1 MSAHSGKG
9 EPDSADN
16 SQKETKSLSFFTA
29 DDNETSSESENEEE
43 SCQTHEPTTTETS
56 NANKLPSPSTLFA
69 TVGKPKFL
77 ETPLEQNDVDW
88 NSLSKRYEP
97 LFEYSSVSYP
107 AETVDLES
115 NERNEASISGAPI
128 KYKTEISETKRHLFL
143 HGKRSADLASVVD
156 TPSTTQGMVKY
167 GVIPYFIIHVLFQY
181 LSYLLINDIEYMA
194 SLIEGS
200 ADCVWTRVT
209 DFHKPISLYAQ
220 DLKCTIQTFHSLG
233 YLIH

>member
-1 MSAHSGKG
+1 MSAHSVKG

-29 DDNETSSESENEEE
+29 DDNETSSESENEE
-43 SCQTHEPTTTETS
+43 SCQTHEPTTTETTHA
-56 NANKLPSPSTLFA
+56 NIHNKLPSPSTLFA

-77 ETPLEQNDVDW
+77 EIPLEENDVDW

-115 NERNEASISGAPI
+115 DERNEASISGAPI

-156 TPSTTQGMVKY
+156 TPSTSQGMVKNHRA
-167 GVIPYFIIHVLFQY
+167 YFSFA
-181 LSYLLINDIEYMA
+181 N
-194 SLIEGS
+194 
-200 ADCVWTRVT
+200 
-209 DFHKPISLYAQ
+209 
-220 DLKCTIQTFHSLG
+220 
-233 YLIH
+233 